1 MVDILQSQKDLLV
14 ELSLSTVKGDVILN
28 NIRGSEALSELFEF
42 QVNFSSVDRDIN
54 AEKILGT
61 DATIHFKSESHERF
75 IDGIITQFSQGTTSL
90 KEDIYQT
97 EYFLIIR
104 PKLWLLSLDNNCKMF
119 QNKSAT
125 EIIKSVLKDNKIS
138 DISSKTSKCG
148 GTSREYC
155 VQYNESSFNFIS
167 RLMEDEGIF
176 YYFTHEKGKHT
187 LVIADSSS
195 SYQKLKKDAEFIKT
209 NHEICPLGKV
219 FNASKSTFMNVGGYS
234 LADYN
239 YQLSQ
244 TKLFS
249 KLDTKWKGNV
259 FYEYPGGFSKA
270 SEGDSISKIRVQ
282 EIESRHMM
290 LQGDSTIPDFAPG
303 TTFNLKQH
311 HAENFN
317 DSYILYRVEH
327 IFDRNE
333 KNGFVYRNR
342 FLALPKSAEFRP
354 PRKTPKPK
362 VYGNQTAVVVCP
374 SGKEIYRD
382 KYCCVKVHFHWDQE
396 GKAKDT
402 NDSSC
407 WIRVAQLLSGSNWG
421 AVYVPR
427 VGQEVVVSFLEGD
440 PDRPLIVGCVYND
453 QFMPPYPD
461 TQDKI
466 STMKT
471 VTFTDDKGFNEI
483 RFNDEKEKEEIFIHA
498 QKDMNIDIINS
509 RSTKIEEDNDKLDIL
524 KGSRSVKLHAE
535 DDKKKADYSLELV
548 KGNSSVL
555 LKEGNS
561 SYTIKKGNSTIQL
574 DEGNSSITMKKGNST
589 INLDDGNSEIVLK
602 KGNSSIKLQKGNQ
615 TVEINGD
622 CTIKISGDLKIKADK
637 NISIEAGKELSLKS
651 GGAMKQ
657 QAGKDLNVKS
667 NSSAK
672 LECGNFTCKAG
683 SSAKIQANGNIG
695 ITGKDINIDARGQ
708 LNGKGGF
715 KTTISGL
722 MVDVQGKTMVTV
734 KGAMVK
740 LG

>member
-1 MVDILQSQKDLLV
+1 MINILQSQKDLLV
-14 ELSLSTVKGDVILN
+14 ELSLSTVKGDIIIN
-28 NIRGSEALSELFEF
+28 NIRGSEAISELFEF
-42 QVNFSSVDRDIN
+42 QVNFSSADRDIN

-61 DATIHFKSESHERF
+61 DATIRFKSENHERF

-90 KEDIYQT
+90 KEDIYHT
-97 EYFLIIR
+97 EYFFTMR

-138 DISSKTSKCG
+138 DISSKISKCG
-148 GTSREYC
+148 GSSREYC

-187 LVIADSSS
+187 LVIADSAN

-219 FNASKSTFMNVGGYS
+219 FNTNKSTFMNVGGYS

-282 EIESRHMM
+282 EIESRHMF

-303 TTFNLKQH
+303 TTFNLKLH
-311 HAENFN
+311 HAESFN
-317 DSYILYRVEH
+317 DSYILYRVDH
-327 IFDRNE
+327 IFDRTE

-362 VYGNQTAVVVCP
+362 IYGNQTAVVVCP

-453 QFMPPYPD
+453 KFMPPYPD
-461 TQDKI
+461 SKEKI

-471 VTFTDDKGFNEI
+471 VSFTDDSRFNEI
-483 RFNDEKEKEEIFIHA
+483 RFNDEKKQEEIFVRA
-498 QKDMNIDIINS
+498 QKDVKVDIIDGS
-509 RSTKIEEDNDKLDIL
+509 HFTKLYADPGEK
-524 KGSRSVKLHAE
+524 VKH
-535 DDKKKADYSLELV
+535 SLEIE
-548 KGNSSVL
+548 KGDKSVL
-555 LKEGNS
+555 INKGDS
-561 SYTIKKGNSTIQL
+561 SYTMKKGNSTIQL
-574 DEGNSSITMKKGNST
+574 DEGESKITLKKGNST
-589 INLDDGNSEIVLK
+589 IKLDEGDSEITLK
-602 KGNSSIKLQKGNQ
+602 KGNSTIKLEKGDSTITLKKGNSDIKLQKGNQ
-615 TVEINGD
+615 TIDINGD
-622 CTIKISGDLKIKADK
+622 CTIKISGNLKIKAQK

-651 GGAMKQ
+651 GGAMKE
-657 QAGKDLNVKS
+657 QAGKNLTVKS
-667 NSSAK
+667 GASAK
-672 LECGNFTCKAG
+672 FQSTGSFTCKSG
-683 SSAKIQANGNIG
+683 SSAKIQANS
-695 ITGKDINIDARGQ
+695 NIDIKSNLNLNAEGKVTTKILGGTMVQ
-708 LNGKGGF
+708 VNGKG
-715 KTTISGL
+715 L
-722 MVDVQGKTMVTV
+722 VTV

>member
-1 MVDILQSQKDLLV
+1 MFDILQSQKDLLV
-14 ELSLSTVKGDVILN
+14 ELILSAVNGDIVVN
-28 NIRGSEALSELFEF
+28 SIRGSEALSELFEF
-42 QVNFSSVDRDIN
+42 QVSFFSADRDIN

-61 DATIHFKSESHERF
+61 NATIHFKSESLERF
-75 IDGIITQFSQGTTSL
+75 INGIITQFSQGTTSL
-90 KEDIYQT
+90 KEDIYHT
-97 EYFLIIR
+97 EYFFTMR

-125 EIIKSVLKDNKIS
+125 EIIKSVLKDNKVS

-148 GTSREYC
+148 GSSREYC

-187 LVIADSSS
+187 LVIADSAN

-209 NHEICPLGKV
+209 NHEICPLGRV
-219 FNASKSTFMNVGGYS
+219 FNTSKSTFMNVGGYS

-303 TTFNLKQH
+303 TIFNLKQH
-311 HAENFN
+311 HAESFN

-327 IFDRNE
+327 IFDRTE

-342 FLALPKSAEFRP
+342 FLALPKTAEFRP

-362 VYGNQTAVVVCP
+362 IYGSQTAVVVCP

-453 QFMPPYPD
+453 KFMPPYSD
-461 TQDKI
+461 SQEKM

-471 VTFTDDKGFNEI
+471 VTFTKDSRFNEV
-483 RFNDEKEKEEIFIHA
+483 RFNDENEKEEIFVHA
-498 QKDMNIDIINS
+498 QKDVNVDVIDGS
-509 RSTKIEEDNDKLDIL
+509 HST
-524 KGSRSVKLHAE
+524 KLHAKPG
-535 DDKKKADYSLELV
+535 KKVKHSLEIV
-548 KGNSSVL
+548 KGDKSVL
-555 LKEGNS
+555 LKEGDS
-561 SYTIKKGNSTIQL
+561 SYTMKKGNSTIQL
-574 DEGNSSITMKKGNST
+574 DEGNSIIT
-589 INLDDGNSEIVLK
+589 LK
-602 KGNSSIKLQKGNQ
+602 KGDSTITLKKGDSKIKLQKGNQ
-615 TVEINGD
+615 TVEIKGD
-622 CTIKISGDLKIKADK
+622 CTIKISGNLKIKANK

-651 GGAMKQ
+651 GTAMK
-657 QAGKDLNVKS
+657 A
-667 NSSAK
+667 
-672 LECGNFTCKAG
+672 KAG
-683 SSAKIQANGNIG
+683 SSLTVKANASAKFQSTGSFTCKSASSMTIQSTMSMNIKSTATMNIKANASMNIKSMG
-695 ITGKDINIDARGQ
+695 MLKAEGMALTNITGVAVQI
-708 LNGKGGF
+708 NGKGVSSF
-715 KTTISGL
+715 RAPMITIGGGMISFG
-722 MVDVQGKTMVTV
+722 
-734 KGAMVK
+734 
-740 LG
+740 